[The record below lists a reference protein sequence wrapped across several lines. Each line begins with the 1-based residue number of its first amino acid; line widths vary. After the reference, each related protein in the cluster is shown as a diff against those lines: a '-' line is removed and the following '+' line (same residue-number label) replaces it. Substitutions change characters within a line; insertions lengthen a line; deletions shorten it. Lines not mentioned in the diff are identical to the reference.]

1 MQMNRGYATFI
12 SLALLSAAFVISACG
27 LVHRLAPEHRQR
39 QNLRWLLTWF
49 IKGLVLPV
57 SFWALLNVGLSWSL
71 QPFMPE
77 VQFAKNS
84 GGPWYVSFFQV
95 VGYGMFIVSSY
106 WTALT
111 LGWAV
116 RKATV
121 GIEGEPRS
129 DFKGLC
135 TTCLLGLCLPAI
147 GIAWLGGLPILG
159 LAATAVL
166 GPIAGYTPNILRS
179 RKMPPMYAR
188 AIARV
193 KFGKY
198 KDAEWEIIHELEK
211 CEDDFEGWMMLAE
224 LYARNFNDV
233 AEAEQT
239 VLEICDQ
246 PRTTPSQLSV
256 ALHRLSE
263 WHLNLAGDPDAARRA
278 LQMICERLPGTHLA
292 HMAQLRINQLPE
304 TPEQLHELRNPKPI
318 PLPESGSYM
327 DGVIAIRQSELKK
340 EQAMEMANECVEK
353 LTLDPN
359 DVPAREKLAQLLA
372 ERLRQAEQGLEQLTL
387 LLNLPDQPD
396 AKRAE
401 WLTLAAKWHID
412 YRQDFDT
419 GRNMLERV
427 IREFP
432 QSADAISARRKMQA
446 LDLEQ
451 RG

>member
-1 MQMNRGYATFI
+1 MHVNRGYATFI
-12 SLALLSAAFVISACG
+12 SLALLSAAFAISACG
-27 LVHRLAPEHRQR
+27 LVHRLTPEHRQR
-39 QNLRWLLTWF
+39 QNLRWLLSWF
-49 IKGLVLPV
+49 IKGLALPV

-77 VQFAKNS
+77 VQFARNS
-84 GGPWYVSFFQV
+84 GGPWYGSFLQV

-116 RKATV
+116 RKATA
-121 GIEGEPRS
+121 GIQGEPRS
-129 DFKGLC
+129 DFKSLC
-135 TTCLLGLCLPAI
+135 ITCLLGLSLPAI

-159 LAATAVL
+159 LAASAIL
-166 GPIAGYTPNILRS
+166 GPIAGYAPNILRT

-211 CEDDFEGWMMLAE
+211 CEDDFDGWMMLAE
-224 LYARNFNDV
+224 LYAKNFNDV

-246 PRTTPSQLSV
+246 PKTTPSQLSV

-278 LQMICERLPGTHLA
+278 LQMICDRLPGTHLA

-304 TPEQLHELRNPKPI
+304 TPEQLRELHNPKPI
-318 PLPESGSYM
+318 PLPESGNYM
-327 DGVIAIRQSELKK
+327 DAVIAGRRSELDK
-340 EQAMEMANECVEK
+340 EQAVELANACVEK
-353 LTLDPN
+353 LTIDPDN
-359 DVPAREKLAQLLA
+359 VPEREKLARLLA
-372 ERLRQAEQGLEQLTL
+372 ERLHQAEQGLEQLTL

-401 WLTLAAKWHID
+401 WLTLAAKWHIN
-412 YRQDFDT
+412 YRQDIDT
-419 GRNMLERV
+419 GRNILERV

-432 QSADAISARRKMQA
+432 QSADALAARRKMQA
-446 LDLEQ
+446 LDLEY